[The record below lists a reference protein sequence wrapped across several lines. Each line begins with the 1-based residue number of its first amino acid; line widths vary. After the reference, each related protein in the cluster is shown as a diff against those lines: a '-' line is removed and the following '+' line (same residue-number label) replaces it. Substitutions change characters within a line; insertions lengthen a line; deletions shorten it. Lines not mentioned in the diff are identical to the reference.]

1 MIHHMKQKKTIK
13 YLALALL
20 LLLLC
25 GMTAA
30 CGKTKKAADLSSF
43 CSACENDGLTASSH
57 EAEDPAGEITEYA
70 AYDHGLDNVLV
81 EYYRFDSEDIA
92 RQWYQTSCENVT
104 AGPSTTKYEMA
115 GNNFTSLTVTA
126 DRAYTIV
133 TQVEDT
139 LVIATGPQ
147 TYKSALD
154 RIMLSIGYLTSNL

>member
-1 MIHHMKQKKTIK
+1 MKQRINIK
-13 YLALALL
+13 YLVFALL

-30 CGKTKKAADLSSF
+30 CRKTKKAADISSF
-43 CSACENDGLTASSH
+43 CSACENDGLTVSSH

-81 EYYRFDSEDIA
+81 EYYRFGSEDTA
-92 RQWYQTSCENVT
+92 REWYQKSCEAVT
-104 AGPSTTKYEMA
+104 AGPSATKYEMT
-115 GNNFTSLTVTA
+115 GDNFSSLTVTA

-139 LVIATGPQ
+139 LVVATGPL

-154 RIMLSIGYLTSNL
+154 RIMLNIGYLTSNI